1 MVFPTLKT
9 RLAVVLCLVAAG
21 SLIAP
26 RAVAQQA
33 SEVVPLDTEQQD
45 TEQQDTEQQDTEQ
58 QVDEQ
63 KIDDMIARL
72 GSPKFGD
79 RKAAQRDLQ
88 RMGVAAIKA
97 LERAVLNDESDVAD
111 RALEI
116 LKQHFRGES
125 LSLNKAAMES
135 LRRIAATE
143 GHRKQAAAQNVLTPM
158 KLKPDSRTP
167 NFAPRINMPQFKIP
181 QIQINGGG
189 NRISVKSS
197 NINGRRDLQIDEN
210 GKKWRFSDQAGGGI
224 KVQSPDGKG
233 GVKTKV
239 YPDKKAFEKA
249 DPDTH
254 KVYKRYSSN
263 GGNRIRVQIGGGG
276 LFGPQM
282 PFGPRPEF
290 RPRQL
295 RPDDRQLKPVEPAQP
310 RQQKPEL
317 PKSDKNLIEV

>member
-1 MVFPTLKT
+1 MMVFPTLKT

-33 SEVVPLDTEQQD
+33 SEVVPQD

-125 LSLNKAAMES
+125 LSLNKAAMELS
-135 LRRIAATE
+135 LI
-143 GHRKQAAAQNVLTPM
+143 H
-158 KLKPDSRTP
+158 
-167 NFAPRINMPQFKIP
+167 I
-181 QIQINGGG
+181 
-189 NRISVKSS
+189 
-197 NINGRRDLQIDEN
+197 
-210 GKKWRFSDQAGGGI
+210 
-224 KVQSPDGKG
+224 
-233 GVKTKV
+233 
-239 YPDKKAFEKA
+239 
-249 DPDTH
+249 
-254 KVYKRYSSN
+254 
-263 GGNRIRVQIGGGG
+263 
-276 LFGPQM
+276 
-282 PFGPRPEF
+282 
-290 RPRQL
+290 
-295 RPDDRQLKPVEPAQP
+295 
-310 RQQKPEL
+310 
-317 PKSDKNLIEV
+317 